1 MKNNINKHI
10 KTIFIILITVILL
23 VQISFASSDD
33 DELLIDGF
41 NLFMNHGTIMWI
53 LNPENGDI
61 LYANYA
67 AEKFY
72 KYTMEEL
79 VTMNIKDINILTN
92 EEVQKE
98 LELAND
104 QKRNYFRFQHVIKD
118 GSIKDVEVYSYPVK
132 IRGTEVL
139 FSILFDT
146 TIKEEAFKKNI
157 IKDEKLKSNM
167 ILSQYLLLI
176 IILLFILFF
185 QRILKSNKRLKYL
198 TEYDSLTG
206 LLNRTTIR
214 NEYIKLIYENKL
226 PFALFMIDM
235 DNLKFI
241 NDAFGHL
248 EGDKIIRMVAEM
260 LMDVT
265 PSYSKVARVSGD
277 EFVAIVPGCKKSE
290 QNKIL
295 VNIRNKE
302 LIVRGITFRV
312 SIGSINIESLDVT
325 YDSAFSTAEKVMYTS
340 KASNKLTSN
349 IRIEKELMNLL
360 RDKNAKLNNYAQFI
374 FETVSIIGDSLNLD
388 KRDIIQLIDA
398 AKLQNIGLALL
409 HKNYQENSD
418 ILAKEEYEVFKK
430 HPEKS
435 YSILNSLGK
444 DFSISNAVF
453 YHHEHYD
460 GSGYPKGLVG
470 NEIPLSSKI
479 LRIVDS
485 LYEIIYLKNNY
496 EVKIEDA
503 LFEIKKHKNT
513 IFDPNLIDLITK
525 PEIVAKLRELDK
537 LLILK

>member
-10 KTIFIILITVILL
+10 KTIFIILITVIFL
-23 VQISFASSDD
+23 VQISFASSND
-33 DELLIDGF
+33 DELLVDGF
-41 NLFMNHGTIMWI
+41 NLFMNHGTIMLI

-118 GSIKDVEVYSYPVK
+118 GSIKDVEVYSYPIE

-157 IKDEKLKSNM
+157 IKDERLKSNM

-214 NEYIKLIYENKL
+214 NEYIKLISENKL

-248 EGDKIIRMVAEM
+248 EGDKIIRMAAEM

-277 EFVAIVPGCKKSE
+277 EFVCIVPGCKKSE

-325 YDSAFSTAEKVMYTS
+325 YDSAFSTAEKVMYTN

-360 RDKNAKLNNYAQFI
+360 RDKNAKLNNYSQFI

-388 KRDIIQLIDA
+388 KRDIVQLIDA

-418 ILAKEEYEVFKK
+418 ILTKEEYEVFKK

-485 LYEIIYLKNNY
+485 LYELIYLTNNY

-525 PEIVAKLRELDK
+525 PAIVDKLRELDK
-537 LLILK
+537 LLI